1 MRLHGYDDNLHL
13 HIPPFLLQHKENHK
27 AASLPLSSGAISFL
41 TSLFELFDVD
51 KDGILTESGVLAIFA
66 ILPINEELPPWHP
79 TRSHEVF
86 KDAFSLPIL
95 QQQPHHYQN
104 IIKNNEDKNNTGVL
118 SLLDGDSSFTA
129 DGITIAT
136 NSCNQKNDYNSN
148 GSTIPL
154 LNVLRCN
161 TEMDDVIVEQNSSS
175 LSSSADEKKRY
186 RQPIHPPLSLLD
198 WINHWIM
205 SACISPTMAAI
216 ELCRLGYIEGRPDHE
231 QKSFRRLR
239 HKQQPFNSPKYLTR
253 STVNDHQVIRV
264 RVFGKDNFGKANLIK
279 SLCQMEH
286 ISNSR
291 TIAVENHQ
299 VYKADEEIN
308 ASTPLTSCTHFVTS
322 SSNSATSESNN
333 DVAVHFVFT
342 DIPENVISE
351 VQDNDDVSEREELF
365 QRNID
370 LVMLVFDCADNSSL
384 SYLLD
389 LEQHLEMSKP
399 RVFIGIRFEGS
410 SRKEIL
416 QDSRTS
422 FDPYLDETFNK
433 SNNVVE
439 SNVLSM
445 AALHCSNHG
454 IENPLVIT
462 VDELRAK
469 LSIADSTPSTRC
481 CASKRNMKT
490 AASLLSSTTHHKQF
504 VLRWLYQ
511 CTLGFRSKMQG
522 KLKSYPFHEQ
532 KQGDTTKTTKILW
545 MGCGLFV
552 LTGILLW
559 RTNSKSTHA
568 VNKDSTTKWKWWKKG
583 WFC

>member
-1 MRLHGYDDNLHL
+1 LRLHGYDDNLHL
-13 HIPPFLLQHKENHK
+13 HIPPFLLQHKENHE
-27 AASLPLSSGAISFL
+27 AALFPLSSGVISFL

-51 KDGILTESGVLAIFA
+51 NDGILTESGVLAIFA

-95 QQQPHHYQN
+95 QQQPHNYQN
-104 IIKNNEDKNNTGVL
+104 NIKNNKNKSNTGVL
-118 SLLDGDSSFTA
+118 SLIDADSSFTA

-136 NSCNQKNDYNSN
+136 NSCNQENDYNSN

-154 LNVLRCN
+154 LNVLSCN
-161 TEMDDVIVEQNSSS
+161 KELDDVIVEQHSSS
-175 LSSSADEKKRY
+175 LSSSANEKKL
-186 RQPIHPPLSLLD
+186 PIHPPLSLLD
-198 WINHWIM
+198 WIDHWIM
-205 SACISPTMAAI
+205 SACISPTMTAV
-216 ELCRLGYIEGRPDHE
+216 ELYRLGYVEGRPDHE
-231 QKSFRRLR
+231 KKCIKRLR
-239 HKQQPFNSPKYLTR
+239 HKQQTFKSQKYSAR
-253 STVNDHQVIRV
+253 SIVNDHQVIRV
-264 RVFGKDNFGKANLIK
+264 QVFGKDNCGKAKLINF
-279 SLCQMEH
+279 LCQMEH
-286 ISNSR
+286 YSNSQ
-291 TIAVENHQ
+291 TLVVEHHQ
-299 VYKADEEIN
+299 ADKEDEETN
-308 ASTPLTSCTHFVTS
+308 ASNLLTSCTHIVTS
-322 SSNSATSESNN
+322 SPNHYATSESKN

-342 DIPENVISE
+342 DIPEKVISE
-351 VQDNDDVSEREELF
+351 VLGNDDVSEREGIF

-370 LVMLVFDCADNSSL
+370 LVMLVFDCAENSSL

-410 SRKEIL
+410 GRKEIF

-422 FDPYLDETFNK
+422 IDPHLNDTFNK

-445 AALHCSNHG
+445 ATLHCSNQG
-454 IENPLVIT
+454 IEHPLVIT
-462 VDELRAK
+462 VDELRPK
-469 LSIADSTPSTRC
+469 LSIADSTTSTRC
-481 CASKRNMKT
+481 CASKRNLKM
-490 AASLLSSTTHHKQF
+490 AASLLSSTTPDKNF

-511 CTLGFRSKMQG
+511 CTLGFQSKMQW
-522 KLKSYPFHEQ
+522 KLKSSPFHEQ
-532 KQGDTTKTTKILW
+532 RQGDTTKTTKILW

-568 VNKDSTTKWKWWKKG
+568 VNKESTTKWKWWKKG